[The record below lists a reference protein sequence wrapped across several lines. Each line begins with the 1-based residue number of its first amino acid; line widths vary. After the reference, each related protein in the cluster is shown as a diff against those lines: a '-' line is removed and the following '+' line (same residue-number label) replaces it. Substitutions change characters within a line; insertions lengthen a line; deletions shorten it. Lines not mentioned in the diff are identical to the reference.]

1 MGSCF
6 ADNIGSKLSDH
17 KFNILSNSFGTI
29 YNPISLGDLLTDEIE
44 ESSVLENKGVFYHW
58 QAHGEVSAL
67 NKEELLKTLNSKR
80 QDLKVA
86 LQKADWLI
94 LTLGSAFAYRLKS
107 SQKFVANCHK
117 VSQSEFTKELLSIE
131 AMTESLSFAFQQLKT
146 QNPSLN
152 IIVTVSPV
160 RYTRDGLVENNRSK
174 ARLTEVS
181 QELSKSNNWITYFP
195 AYEIMIDEL
204 RDYRFYAKDR
214 VHPSEEAID
223 YIWRRFGETYFD
235 ADTSKFVENWS
246 QIRAALNH
254 RPFLPASSEHQKFIK
269 STIDKLNKLSSQV
282 DVSKEVSLLQKQLT

>member
-17 KFNILSNSFGTI
+17 KFNILSNPFGTI
-29 YNPISLGDLLTDEIE
+29 YNPISLCALLTDEIE
-44 ESSVLENKGVFYHW
+44 ESSVIENKGVFYHW

-80 QDLKVA
+80 QELKAV
-86 LQKADWLI
+86 LQKTDWLI
-94 LTLGSAFAYRLKS
+94 ITLGSAFAYRLKS

-117 VSQSEFTKELLSIE
+117 VPQSDFTKELLSIE
-131 AMTESLSFAFQQLKT
+131 AMTESLSFAFHQLKT

-160 RYTRDGLVENNRSK
+160 RHLRDGLVENNRSK
-174 ARLTEVS
+174 ARLIEVAHALK
-181 QELSKSNNWITYFP
+181 ESNDWVTYFP
-195 AYEIMIDEL
+195 ANEILIDEL

-214 VHPSEEAID
+214 VHPSEESID
-223 YIWRRFGETYFD
+223 YLWERFGETYFD
-235 ADTSKFVENWS
+235 ADTASFVENWS

-254 RPFLPASSEHQKFIK
+254 RPFHPTSPEHQKFIK
-269 STIDKLNKLSSQV
+269 STIDKLSKLSSQV
-282 DVSKEVSLLQKQLT
+282 DVSKEVSLLQKQLI